1 VASPAQ
7 LTEAWLASAEFRD
20 NVDWPPGQPIWY
32 QLDESFEV
40 ADLEQR
46 GQEEGTSYW
55 WARGTLTL
63 VVKWFEDEGETIQTE
78 DGPFDLTISVTG
90 EYQFAVGREEP
101 FVRAW
106 LTYNGA
112 YLLWPY
118 ARAHIATITGLGR
131 LTKLT
136 IYTSQ
141 VPTAP
146 DIESEE
152 DANPLA
158 SAEH

>member
-7 LTEAWLASAEFRD
+7 LTEAWLAGVEFNDNAEY
-20 NVDWPPGQPIWY
+20 PPGQPLWY
-32 QLDESFEV
+32 QLDEKFDVGE
-40 ADLEQR
+40 LEKR
-46 GQEEGTSYW
+46 EDEGSTYI

-63 VVKWFEDEGETIQTE
+63 VVKWFEDEGETIQADE
-78 DGPFDLTISVTG
+78 GPFDLTISVTG
-90 EYQFAVGREEP
+90 EYRFAPGHEVP
-101 FVRAW
+101 LVRAW

-118 ARAHIATITGLGR
+118 ARAHIATITSLGR
-131 LTKLT
+131 LHRLT

-141 VPTAP
+141 IPTAP

-152 DANPLA
+152 DANPVA
-158 SAEH
+158 SSPEH

>member
-1 VASPAQ
+1 MASPAQ
-7 LTEAWLASAEFRD
+7 LAEAWLAHVEFRD
-20 NVDWPPGQPIWY
+20 NPDWPSGQPLWY

-40 ADLEQR
+40 ADLEERQ
-46 GQEEGTSYW
+46 EGTSPYW

-63 VVKWFEDEGETIQTE
+63 VLKWFEDEGETLQTDE
-78 DGPFDLTISVTG
+78 GPFDLTIAVTG
-90 EYQFAVGREEP
+90 EYRFVAGREEP

-131 LTKLT
+131 LPKLT
-136 IYTSQ
+136 IYTSE

-152 DANPLA
+152 DANPVTA
-158 SAEH
+158 SPEH